1 MRLKMFCMNRGC
13 GLRNSFTGG
22 GGGGKGKKWEGQ
34 SHTESAVSCKY
45 SLIIIYSVS
54 ISGHVVSDAQTRAEE
69 NTYGNQK
76 FMQIQ

>member
-1 MRLKMFCMNRGC
+1 MACVTASRGE
-13 GLRNSFTGG
+13 GEKGG
-22 GGGGKGKKWEGQ
+22 RP
-34 SHTESAVSCKY
+34 SLTESAFSCKY
-45 SLIIIYSVS
+45 SLIIIYS